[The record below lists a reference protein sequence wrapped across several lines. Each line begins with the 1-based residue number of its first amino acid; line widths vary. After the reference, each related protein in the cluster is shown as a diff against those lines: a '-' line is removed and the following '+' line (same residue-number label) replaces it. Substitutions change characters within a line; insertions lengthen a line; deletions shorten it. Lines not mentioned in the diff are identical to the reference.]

1 MKRFPALLMS
11 IAVTVSA
18 TPFTAAAAD
27 VPAPADIDQAAYAQL
42 FDDITY
48 DMNEDGIFS
57 EEELASSQWLNL
69 DLTEV
74 QDISWIS
81 RMENLGHINLRNGN
95 ITDLSVL
102 SELPALKNVFLNSVP
117 ITDINFAKDMELD
130 YLMLTNMEQITPEQR
145 MEIIRCEDITV
156 KKGFASA
163 AGCFPIGLIE
173 ADEIKFRIDDLN
185 VASFNSDVSGE
196 DEKGFYRYK
205 EIAAVYGKN
214 CGETSYTIEFDGET
228 LFSGKIKVEDTQY
241 ANIPPAADTEY
252 SSELYTSYF
261 YSSKEAILSN
271 GRLYGFKDGKFS
283 LYREDAKAFDYFY
296 CRTGEEILCCDT
308 VITSEGKAFVNDKP
322 VIAPDGVKFRTLSG
336 KYMISEDNGLYAVI
350 FNDGNFTATHLADN
364 CADFSENTF
373 RTYYISTEGE
383 LIYIYSQYMSSQA
396 KDGEDMFTCYPTG
409 IMNPIGT
416 THDFFIDEN
425 NVLWEINTKKT
436 PPVATKKAVDVVEV
450 GFLTYDNGIVTGDVH
465 IKSDG
470 TAYKIGTSIKV
481 TLYDRPTQG
490 ETYRTSGYFEIP
502 RGEIMSNQLTP
513 HDYYIDNENI
523 LTMKFGEKTAAVKD
537 VAEFLFTTFE
547 NEILTC
553 YFLRTDNTLW
563 SYCFDTEEFI
573 CIEPAKAEISTKGD
587 LNNDGTVNVAD
598 AVSMEKF
605 LLGGDDPAISVNADF
620 DNDGS
625 VTVFDF
631 IIMRKEII
639 KRGNL
644 L

>member
-1 MKRFPALLMS
+1 MKRFSALLMS
-11 IAVTVSA
+11 AAVTVSGI
-18 TPFTAAAAD
+18 PFTAAAAD
-27 VPAPADIDQAAYAQL
+27 VPTPADIDQAAYAQL
-42 FDDITY
+42 FDNITY

-57 EEELASSQWLNL
+57 EEELAASQWLNL

-74 QDISWIS
+74 EDISWIS
-81 RMENLGHINLRNGN
+81 RMKNLGHINLRSGN

-130 YLMLTNMEQITPEQR
+130 YLMLTNMEQITFEQR

-156 KKGFASA
+156 KKGFASES
-163 AGCFPIGLIE
+163 GCLPIGLIE

-185 VASFNSDVSGE
+185 IASFNSDVSGE
-196 DEKGFYRYK
+196 DEKGFYRYN

-214 CGETSYTIEFDGET
+214 CGETSYTIEFDGEP

-241 ANIPPAADTEY
+241 ANISPVADTEY
-252 SSELYTSYF
+252 NSKLYTSYF
-261 YSSKEAILSN
+261 YSDKDAILSN

-283 LYREDAKAFDYFY
+283 LYREDVKAFDYIY
-296 CRTGEEILCCDT
+296 YYRTGEETLRCDA
-308 VITSEGKAFVNDKP
+308 VITSDGKAFVNDKT

-336 KYMISEDNGLYAVI
+336 KYMISEDNSLYAVI
-350 FNDGNFTATHLADN
+350 FKDGNYTATHLADN

-383 LIYIYSQYMSSQA
+383 LIYISSQT
-396 KDGEDMFTCYPTG
+396 KDGEDIFTCYPTG
-409 IMNPIGT
+409 IMNPIST
-416 THDFFIDEN
+416 THDFFVDEN
-425 NVLWEINTKKT
+425 NVLWEVKTRSNPPIVTKKSE
-436 PPVATKKAVDVVEV
+436 DVVKV

-470 TAYKIGTSIKV
+470 TAYEIGTPIKV

-490 ETYRTSGYFEIP
+490 ETYRSSGYFEIP
-502 RGEIMSNQLTP
+502 RGEIMSSQLTP
-513 HDYYIDNENI
+513 HDYYIDYDNI
-523 LTMKFGEKTAAVKD
+523 LTMKYGEKTAAVKD
-537 VAEFLFTTFE
+537 TAEFLFTTFE

-553 YFLRTDNTLW
+553 YFLRTDNTIW
-563 SYCFDTEEFI
+563 SYCFNTDEFI
-573 CIEPAKAEISTKGD
+573 CIEPTKAEVSTKGD
-587 LNNDGTVNVAD
+587 LNNDGTVNIAD

-605 LLGGDDPAISVNADF
+605 LLGGDVPAVSDNADF

-631 IIMRKEII
+631 ILMRKEII
-639 KRGNL
+639 KRGKL